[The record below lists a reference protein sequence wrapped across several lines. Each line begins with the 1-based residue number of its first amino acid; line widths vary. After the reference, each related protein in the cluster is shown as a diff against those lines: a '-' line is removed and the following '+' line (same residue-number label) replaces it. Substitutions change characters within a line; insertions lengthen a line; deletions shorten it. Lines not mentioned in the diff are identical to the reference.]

1 MGYTCNMTDEILLLI
16 GEKIRDRRLEMKQTV
31 EQLAAKAGVTKGLI
45 SQIENNRTLPSFPVL
60 INIIQALELELKSFF
75 ESIRDGVPSEK
86 FLLLKAGAA
95 AKIDK
100 EPVKGF
106 SYSRVFSKTFSF
118 HAIDVVMLELKPG
131 ATRKEMVTT
140 EAFEVK
146 YVINGH
152 IEYQIEKEKLQLA
165 TGDTLAFDGRLPHR
179 IRNAGTKT
187 ALLLILYLF

>member
-45 SQIENNRTLPSFPVL
+45 SQIENNRTLPSLPVL